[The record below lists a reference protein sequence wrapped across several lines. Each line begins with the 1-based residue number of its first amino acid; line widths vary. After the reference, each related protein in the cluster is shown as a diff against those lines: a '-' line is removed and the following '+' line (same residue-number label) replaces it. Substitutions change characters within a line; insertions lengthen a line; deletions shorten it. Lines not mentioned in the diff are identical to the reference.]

1 MVLSW
6 AGKRQY
12 RAPGEPEEN
21 PVCTCSP
28 RGDLWGTMPSLAKD
42 TRKKEAVQGKYFVV
56 AISSKQT
63 RGQFCG
69 MKTSRKI
76 NVERPLVT
84 GKA

>member
-1 MVLSW
+1 M
-6 AGKRQY
+6 
-12 RAPGEPEEN
+12 
-21 PVCTCSP
+21 CTCSP

-42 TRKKEAVQGKYFVV
+42 TRTKEAVQLPGKYFVV

-69 MKTSRKI
+69 MKTSCKI
-76 NVERPLVT
+76 SVERLLVT